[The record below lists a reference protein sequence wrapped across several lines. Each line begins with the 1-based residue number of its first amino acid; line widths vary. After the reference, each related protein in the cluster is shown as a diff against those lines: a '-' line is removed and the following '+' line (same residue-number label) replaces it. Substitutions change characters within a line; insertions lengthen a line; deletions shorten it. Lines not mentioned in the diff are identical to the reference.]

1 MAAILSD
8 PFPPGE
14 VALEN
19 GRTLRDHLAV
29 LSRRRGLA
37 LGVGGGLLAIA
48 VIVAVALPPVY
59 RSTATILIKEQ
70 EIPQELVRSTVTSFA
85 DERIQ
90 VISQQVM
97 TRATLLDMVD
107 KYGLYGKARQRET
120 SEEILDRMRS
130 DIKLTPISADV
141 TDRRTG
147 SPVKSTIAFTLSY
160 DSEVAGNAQKI
171 ANELTTLFLNE
182 NVKNRQQKAAETT
195 TFLDE
200 ELVRVSDHVS
210 ELEKQLSDYKLKNQ
224 GRTPD
229 LSQTNQ
235 VGSERTYD
243 DVQRI
248 EREIAF
254 LGERKASLQRQLAQT
269 KPNLAVQGAAGTIAD
284 PQDRLV
290 ALQSQL
296 AGMVGTYSEEHPD
309 IKRLRREIANLKAQT
324 GLQDDA
330 ADREAKL
337 EELRAQISVLQ
348 QKYGD
353 DHPDLVRL
361 RRTYA
366 TLESAVKSDGGAAA
380 REARL
385 KDLQEQLA
393 ELHRRFPQGNAEV
406 TRLEGTVATLAGAV
420 KAGAAA
426 DAGAGAS
433 RKDLAFVKRKPDNPV
448 YTNLQ
453 DELDTVSAQL
463 QSMQVERGSVQARLD
478 KFDARLS
485 QSPEAEREYLE
496 LARDLESSRTRFRE
510 LREKQMQAQV
520 AEQLERE
527 RKAER
532 FTLIEPPVFPEK
544 PFRPNRLLILVAG
557 LATALLG
564 GIGTPL
570 MRESFDR
577 SVHSV
582 RDAVR
587 ALQVPVLAV
596 LPLAID
602 PARVRRRRV
611 RVRWAVGALVA
622 LVAIALAAFHFLVM
636 PLDVA
641 WYGLLRRIY
650 N

>member
-1 MAAILSD
+1 MAAIL
-8 PFPPGE
+8 PEHFPAGE
-14 VALEN
+14 FTLES
-19 GRTLRDHLAV
+19 GRNLRDHLAV
-29 LSRRRGLA
+29 LSRRRSMALAVGGALLA
-37 LGVGGGLLAIA
+37 LA

-120 SEEILDRMRS
+120 SEEILDRMRA

-200 ELVRVSDHVS
+200 ELARASEHVS
-210 ELEKQLSDYKLKNQ
+210 ELEKQLSDYKAKNQ

-229 LSQTNQ
+229 LSQTNE
-235 VGSERTYD
+235 VSSERSYD
-243 DVQRI
+243 DAQRI
-248 EREIAF
+248 ERELVF
-254 LGERKASLQRQLAQT
+254 MSDRKASLQRQLAQT
-269 KPNLAVQGAAGTIAD
+269 KPNLAVQGTSGTIPD

-290 ALQSQL
+290 ALQSEL
-296 AGMVGTYSEEHPD
+296 AGLVGTYSEEHPD
-309 IKRLRREIANLKAQT
+309 VKRLRREIANLKAQT
-324 GLQDDA
+324 GLQDDM

-337 EELRAQISVLQ
+337 EELRAQISVLK

-353 DHPDLVRL
+353 DYPDLVRL
-361 RRTYA
+361 HRTYA
-366 TLESAVKSDGGAAA
+366 ALESAVKADGGAAA
-380 REARL
+380 REAKLR
-385 KDLQEQLA
+385 DLQAQLA
-393 ELHRRFPQGNAEV
+393 ELRRKYPQGNPEV
-406 TRLEGTVATLAGAV
+406 TRLESTYAVLEGAV
-420 KAGAAA
+420 KAGASGGTAA
-426 DAGAGAS
+426 P
-433 RKDLAFVKRKPDNPV
+433 RKDLGLVKRKPDNPV
-448 YTNLQ
+448 WLNLQ
-453 DELDTVSAQL
+453 DELDTATAQL
-463 QSMQVERGSVQARLD
+463 QSMEAERVAVRARLD
-478 KFDARLS
+478 KFDARVS
-485 QSPEAEREYLE
+485 GSPEAEREFLE
-496 LARDLESSRTRFRE
+496 LARDLDTSRARFRE

-544 PFRPNRLLILVAG
+544 PFRPNRLLILLVG
-557 LATALLG
+557 MTLALLG
-564 GIGTPL
+564 GIGAPL
-570 MRESFDR
+570 VRESFDR

-596 LPLAID
+596 LPLPID
-602 PARVRRRRV
+602 PARVRRRKL
-611 RVRWAVGALVA
+611 RVRWAMVA
-622 LVAIALAAFHFLVM
+622 AVALAAIGLLVFNFFYM

-641 WYGLLRRIY
+641 WYGLLRRVY

>member
-1 MAAILSD
+1 MAAILTD
-8 PFPPGE
+8 HFPAHEPG
-14 VALEN
+14 LDS
-19 GRTLRDHLAV
+19 GRNLRDHLAV

-37 LGVGGGLLAIA
+37 LGVGGALLAVA

-107 KYGLYGKARQRET
+107 KYGLYGKLRQRET

-200 ELVRVSDHVS
+200 ELVRVSNHVS
-210 ELEKQLSDYKLKNQ
+210 ELEKLLSDYKLKNQ

-243 DVQRI
+243 DAQRI

-254 LGERKASLQRQLAQT
+254 LGERRASLARQLAQT
-269 KPNLAVQGAAGTIAD
+269 KPNIAVQGAAGAIAD

-296 AGMVGTYSEEHPD
+296 AGLVGTYSEEHPD

-324 GLQDDA
+324 GLQDDT

-348 QKYGD
+348 QKVGD

-366 TLESAVKSDGGAAA
+366 MLESAVKADGGAAA
-380 REARL
+380 RETKL
-385 KDLQEQLA
+385 HELQAQIA
-393 ELHRRFPQGNAEV
+393 ELRRKYPQGNPEV
-406 TRLEGTVATLAGAV
+406 TRLESTYAVLEGAV
-420 KAGAAA
+420 KAGAGGGTPA
-426 DAGAGAS
+426 
-433 RKDLAFVKRKPDNPV
+433 RKDLTFIKRKPDNPV

-453 DELDTVSAQL
+453 DELDTANAQL
-463 QSMQVERGSVQARLD
+463 QSMQAERAAVQARLD
-478 KFDARLS
+478 KFDSRLS
-485 QSPEAEREYLE
+485 QTPEAEREYLE
-496 LARDLESSRTRFRE
+496 LARDLDSSRGRFKE

-532 FTLIEPPVFPEK
+532 FTLIEPPIYPEK
-544 PFRPNRLLILVAG
+544 PVRPNRVLILMVGIA
-557 LATALLG
+557 LALLG

-570 MRESFDR
+570 ARESADR

-587 ALQVPVLAV
+587 TLRVPMLAV
-596 LPLAID
+596 LPLPID
-602 PARVRRRRV
+602 PASLRRRKLRL
-611 RVRWAVGALVA
+611 RWAIAGGVA
-622 LVAIALAAFHFLVM
+622 LLVVALALFHLFYM

-641 WYGLLRRIY
+641 WYGLLRRIT

>member
-1 MAAILSD
+1 MAALLQDHLPAGELASD
-8 PFPPGE
+8 S
-14 VALEN
+14 
-19 GRTLRDHLAV
+19 GRSLRDHLAV
-29 LSRRRGLA
+29 LARRRSLA
-37 LGVGGGLLAIA
+37 LGVGGSLLAIA

-147 SPVKSTIAFTLSY
+147 APVKSTIAFTLSY
-160 DSEVAGNAQKI
+160 DSEVATNAQKI

-210 ELEKQLSDYKLKNQ
+210 ALEKELADFKLKNQ
-224 GRTPD
+224 GHTPD
-229 LSQTNQ
+229 LAQTNQ
-235 VGSERTYD
+235 IGSERTYD
-243 DVQRI
+243 DALRL
-248 EREIAF
+248 ERDIAF
-254 LGERKASLQRQLAQT
+254 MGERKASLQRQLAQT
-269 KPNLAVQGAAGTIAD
+269 KPNLPVVGAAGVIAD

-309 IKRLRREIANLKAQT
+309 VRRLRREIANLKAQT
-324 GLQDDA
+324 GQPDDPA
-330 ADREAKL
+330 EREAKL
-337 EELRAQISVLQ
+337 EELRAQLSVLR
-348 QKYGD
+348 QKYSD
-353 DHPDLVRL
+353 DHPDVVHLK
-361 RRTYA
+361 RTYA
-366 TLESAVKSDGGAAA
+366 TLESAVKADGGAAA
-380 REARL
+380 RDAKL
-385 KDLQEQLA
+385 KDLQAQLA
-393 ELHRRFPQGNAEV
+393 ELRRKYPQGSPEIA
-406 TRLEGTVATLAGAV
+406 RLESTYAVLEGAV
-420 KAGAAA
+420 RAGAAG
-426 DAGAGAS
+426 GAKKEGAV
-433 RKDLAFVKRKPDNPV
+433 AKRRPDNPV
-448 YTNLQ
+448 YANLQ
-453 DELDTVSAQL
+453 DELDTANAQL
-463 QSMQVERGSVQARLD
+463 QSMQAERESARARLQ

-485 QSPEAEREYLE
+485 ESPETERGFLE
-496 LARDLESSRTRFRE
+496 LARDLDTSRARFRE

-532 FTLIEPPVFPEK
+532 FTLIEPPVYPEK
-544 PFRPNRLLILVAG
+544 PFRPNRLLILMVGVA
-557 LATALLG
+557 LALLG
-564 GIGTPL
+564 GIGAPML
-570 MRESFDR
+570 RESVDR
-577 SVHSV
+577 TVHSV
-582 RDAVR
+582 RDAVL
-587 ALQVPVLAV
+587 ALRVPVLAV
-596 LPLAID
+596 LPLAAD
-602 PARVRRRRV
+602 PARTRRHV
-611 RVRWAVGALVA
+611 LRVRWAMGAGVLLVA
-622 LVAIALAAFHFLVM
+622 LALTAFHFIYM

-641 WYGLLRRIY
+641 WYGLLRRVY

>member
-8 PFPPGE
+8 PLAANEP
-14 VALEN
+14 ALES
-19 GRTLRDHLAV
+19 GRNLRDHLAV
-29 LSRRRGLA
+29 LARRRGLA
-37 LGVGGGLLAIA
+37 WSVGGGLLAIA
-48 VIVAVALPPVY
+48 LVVAVALPPVY

-195 TFLDE
+195 TFLDA
-200 ELVRVSDHVS
+200 ELLRVSDHVS

-235 VGSERTYD
+235 VSSERSYD
-243 DVQRI
+243 DAQRI
-248 EREIAF
+248 DREIAF

-269 KPNLAVQGAAGTIAD
+269 KPNLAVQGAAGAIAD

-309 IKRLRREIANLKAQT
+309 VKRLRREIANLKAQT

-330 ADREAKL
+330 LDREAKL
-337 EELRAQISVLQ
+337 DELKAQISVLQ

-353 DHPDLVRL
+353 DYPDLVRL

-380 REARL
+380 REAKL
-385 KDLQEQLA
+385 KELQAQLA
-393 ELHRRFPQGNAEV
+393 ELRRKNPQGSPEI
-406 TRLEGTVATLAGAV
+406 TRLEGTYAALEQAV
-420 KAGAAA
+420 KAGA
-426 DAGAGAS
+426 GVP
-433 RKDLAFVKRKPDNPV
+433 RKDFTPARRKPDNPV

-453 DELDTVSAQL
+453 DELDTASAQL
-463 QSMQVERGSVQARLD
+463 DSMRAEQAAVRERLD

-485 QSPEAEREYLE
+485 QTPEAEREYLE
-496 LARDLESSRTRFRE
+496 LARDLDTSRARFRE

-544 PFRPNRLLILVAG
+544 PFRPNRLLILMVGMA
-557 LATALLG
+557 LALLG
-564 GIGTPL
+564 GVGTPL
-570 MRESFDR
+570 VRESFDR

-596 LPLAID
+596 LPLPVD
-602 PARVRRRRV
+602 PRRVRRRKL
-611 RVRWAVGALVA
+611 RVRWAIAGMVA
-622 LVAIALAAFHFLVM
+622 LAALALAAFHFFYM